1 MALGTSSPVVIGVN
15 PGGGGGGWGGVR
27 GGEFRIV
34 SLYIFYIYSFY
45 IYSIYIYIYISDFIS
60 KNCDFISKNCD
71 FISHNP
77 EKKVR
82 IVRKKSKE
90 LRDIFLQFWKHISL
104 FFFLK
109 IEFCEIQTRNSDFFS
124 HKKVTKFSQLRV
136 YISQFCEKSLN
147 CEIKSRN
154 NLFCF
159 YSVAETGF
167 HTIWSVALPKHEIQ
181 ELTVHLLPNTSHF
194 LHLNYINFFMNQIS
208 LKHIPI
214 HIYISVLT
222 QKGGYEHEIDNVS
235 QTYKYELTQR
245 PNSHN
250 HSSEWVKP
258 KDHSWKIA

>member
-1 MALGTSSPVVIGVN
+1 M
-15 PGGGGGGWGGVR
+15 
-27 GGEFRIV
+27 
-34 SLYIFYIYSFY
+34 
-45 IYSIYIYIYISDFIS
+45 
-60 KNCDFISKNCD
+60 
-71 FISHNP
+71 
-77 EKKVR
+77 
-82 IVRKKSKE
+82 RKKSKE

-104 FFFLK
+104 FFFSQNWVLWD
-109 IEFCEIQTRNSDFFS
+109 TNSQFWLFFS
-124 HKKVTKFSQLRV
+124 QKKFSQLRV
-136 YISQFCEKSLN
+136 YISQFCENSLN
-147 CEIKSRN
+147 CES
-154 NLFCF
+154 
-159 YSVAETGF
+159 F

-194 LHLNYINFFMNQIS
+194 LHLNYIKFFMNQIS